1 MGILNL
7 RIKERSSFLADSLS
21 PVSMNANAVSPP
33 ENPIHNEMTPF
44 HSHFQG
50 VMEMYAAPE
59 SVAEY
64 LDHHEEWFPRSAK
77 PMHVK
82 PIGTTGYA
90 LILGRFGALGFELEP
105 KIGLDLLPQDHG
117 VYRINTIPVPD
128 YVPFGYDVDFQ
139 AQLALLEAKPQP
151 DVPVS
156 QMTNASWTLDLT
168 VWVQFPSF
176 IHILPQKFVQQTGDA
191 LLEQIVRQISRR
203 LTRKVQE
210 DFHLS
215 RGLPV
220 PKML

>member
-1 MGILNL
+1 
-7 RIKERSSFLADSLS
+7 
-21 PVSMNANAVSPP
+21 MNANATNSPETP
-33 ENPIHNEMTPF
+33 LHDQMTPF

-50 VMEMYAAPE
+50 VMEMYATPE
-59 SVAEY
+59 VVAEY
-64 LDHHEEWFPRSAK
+64 LDHHEQWFPRSAK
-77 PMHVK
+77 PMQVK
-82 PIGTTGYA
+82 PIGKTGYA

-117 VYRINTIPVPD
+117 VYRINTIPVPG

-139 AQLALLEAKPQP
+139 AQLSLLGA
-151 DVPVS
+151 PVQADIPIP

-176 IHILPQKFVQQTGDA
+176 IHLLPEKFVQQTGDA
-191 LLEQIVRQISRR
+191 VLEQIVRQISRR

-220 PKML
+220 PKMF

>member
-1 MGILNL
+1 MN
-7 RIKERSSFLADSLS
+7 FVADSTSINTL
-21 PVSMNANAVSPP
+21 NDAEKPP
-33 ENPIHNEMTPF
+33 EPPLHDQMTPF
-44 HSHFQG
+44 HSHFRG
-50 VMEMYAAPE
+50 VMEMYAPTEA
-59 SVAEY
+59 VAEY
-64 LDHHEEWFPRSAK
+64 LDRHEEWFPRSAK
-77 PMHVK
+77 PMQVK
-82 PIGTTGYA
+82 PIGKTGYA

-139 AQLALLEAKPQP
+139 AQLSLLPGTPQAHI
-151 DVPVS
+151 PVQ
-156 QMTNASWTLDLT
+156 QMTNADWTLDLT

-176 IHILPQKFVQQTGDA
+176 IHLLPQKFVQQTGDA

-210 DFHLS
+210 DFHLN